1 MNETKAGGIDMGR
14 LKQPSRAGI
23 ASVELSIRGMHCASC
38 VQKIEKALLQT
49 QGVTGAAV
57 NLATEKARVDYEP
70 SLLNLEEIKRAIEAT
85 GYEVAEPPPGEK
97 TLDSEKLAREKEY
110 RKLKLKFIAGLVLG
124 ILVFLGSMRHW
135 FPWVPVFLGNF
146 YVLWALATPI
156 QFVIG
161 WPFYNGAWRA
171 LRHRSADMNT
181 LIAVGTS
188 AAYVYSVLATLWP
201 QLFEAGGIKA
211 NVYFDTSALIIVFIL
226 LGRLL
231 EARAK
236 GQTSE
241 AIKKLIGLQPKT
253 ARVIREGK
261 EIDIP
266 VEEVVVG
273 DIVVVRPGERIP
285 VDGIVREGRSAVDES
300 MITGESIPVKK
311 TPGSEVIG
319 ATINKS
325 GSFKFEARK
334 VGKDTTLAQIIRLI
348 EEAQSSKAPIQRL
361 ADVIAAYFV
370 PIVMSIAVIT
380 FVIWFILGPPP
391 ALTLAL
397 LNFVAVLIIACPC
410 ALGLATPTAVLV
422 GTGKGA
428 ENGILIKG
436 GESLEI
442 AHKVDTIVLDK
453 TGTLSRGEPEVT
465 DIILGEGFP
474 EQEILSYA
482 AAAEKN
488 SEHPLADAILKRARE
503 KGIEPR
509 EPDNFRVIEG
519 EGVEATV
526 KGRQIILGN
535 ARLLENRRIEI
546 LDLRR
551 EAEKLSDEGKTA
563 VYIAVSGEVA
573 AVLGIADTLK
583 EGSFEAVKRLQKMGL
598 HVVMVTGDNRK
609 TAEAMARKVGID
621 DVFPEVLPK
630 DKVDVIKKLQSEGR
644 KVAMVGDGINDAP
657 ALAQA
662 DIGIAL
668 GSGTDVAIE
677 ASDITLI
684 KGDLRAVASAIELSK
699 KTIRII
705 KQNLFWA
712 FFYNTAGIPVA
723 AGVLY
728 PFFGLLLNPILAAA
742 AMAFS
747 SVSVVSNSLRLRK
760 IELAS

>member
-1 MNETKAGGIDMGR
+1 MGR
-14 LKQPSRAGI
+14 PKQPSRAGI
-23 ASVELSIRGMHCASC
+23 SSVELSIRGMHCASC

-161 WPFYNGAWRA
+161 WSFYNGAWRA

-503 KGIEPR
+503 KGIEPL

-519 EGVEATV
+519 QGVEATV

-535 ARLLENRRIEI
+535 ARFLENRRIEI